1 VIIWFLSFRV
11 RLKVRLGIT
20 GIAIANNTSQSWD
33 ANRGLAMPN
42 ATASQRDKLEVVF

>member
-1 VIIWFLSFRV
+1 VIIWFLSFQV
-11 RLKVRLGIT
+11 RKVRLGIT
-20 GIAIANNTSQSWD
+20 GIAVANNTSQSWD